1 MGFRGFREGFVV
13 AVEAAAVVNVGDV
26 DHSVVVVVGD
36 VVVVLVE
43 GSSFAQ
49 AFTIPCTGKK

>member
-1 MGFRGFREGFVV
+1 V
-13 AVEAAAVVNVGDV
+13 AVEKAAVVNVGDV

-36 VVVVLVE
+36 GVVVLEE

-49 AFTIPCTGKK
+49 AFTTPCTGKK